1 MVEWDA
7 VGMNTPM
14 TLRRRA
20 HLPSR
25 TQAHARRS
33 LRWLPWLA
41 WAALG
46 AWAAHLY
53 FTRAVAG
60 GDMAVAASPLVHWK
74 DAKHDW
80 LLVVDPST
88 HELMVYDAN
97 DGRPLRRLGAAQG
110 VQAIDSITGEGNRLI
125 ATSRSGSRP
134 QVFSLPDLQPMALAT
149 R

>member
-1 MVEWDA
+1 
-7 VGMNTPM
+7 MNTPM

-46 AWAAHLY
+46 AWAEHLY

-60 GDMAVAASPLVHWK
+60 GDMAVTASPLVHWR

-88 HELMVYDAN
+88 RELMVYDAN

-125 ATSRSGSRP
+125 AASRSGSPP
-134 QVFSLPDLQPMALAT
+134 QVFSLPDLQPMALAN